1 MPKGENIQ
9 NGIARVDS
17 RLMSEKLKILNSC
30 HFLITESARY
40 QYLNESTETT
50 TPNQNHRNL
59 TKPGH
64 DHAMDAL
71 RYLIT
76 GMEQTSDIDVP
87 NENHGAA
94 VSSTPLFRQEAEIPM
109 PQERP
114 IGTPRLTPSSP
125 TNLAAG
131 IVPARPAASPK
142 NSNSQPRPPE
152 FPPNPSPVTPLIQRR
167 QPTSHEIWG
176 D

>member
-1 MPKGENIQ
+1 MFNHWDVETCFADRSRPELMDMLHKHDLPCCLPKSENIQ

-30 HFLITESARY
+30 HSLITESARY
-40 QYLNESTETT
+40 QYLTESTETT

-87 NENHGAA
+87 GC
-94 VSSTPLFRQEAEIPM
+94 STDRLFPCS
-109 PQERP
+109 
-114 IGTPRLTPSSP
+114 PRLTPSSP
-125 TNLAAG
+125 ANLAAG
-131 IVPARPAASPK
+131 IVPARPAA
-142 NSNSQPRPPE
+142 
-152 FPPNPSPVTPLIQRR
+152 
-167 QPTSHEIWG
+167 
-176 D
+176 